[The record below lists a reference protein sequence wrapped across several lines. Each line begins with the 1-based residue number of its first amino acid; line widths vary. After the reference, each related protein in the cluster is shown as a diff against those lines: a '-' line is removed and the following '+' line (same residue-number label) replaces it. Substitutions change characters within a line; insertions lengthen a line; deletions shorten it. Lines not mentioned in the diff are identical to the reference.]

1 MDPLDGFNQSGTWA
15 LKKKLAPKNAEDP
28 PMAKKDTFGNLITDK
43 KQLEKLYLETYIKRL
58 KPNLIT
64 PGLESLEEMKEF
76 LFQLRY
82 NLCKD
87 RTSCDWTMKDL
98 GEVLKVSKNNK
109 ARDAHGHTYEVFK
122 FGGGDLKKSLLE
134 LLNLVKNKQIYPTI
148 FQPANITSLYKKRG
162 EKE

>member
-1 MDPLDGFNQSGTWA
+1 M
-15 LKKKLAPKNAEDP
+15 
-28 PMAKKDTFGNLITDK
+28 PM
-43 KQLEKLYLETYIKRL
+43 
-58 KPNLIT
+58 
-64 PGLESLEEMKEF
+64 SLEEMMEF

-122 FGGGDLKKSLLE
+122 FGGGDLKKS
-134 LLNLVKNKQIYPTI
+134 
-148 FQPANITSLYKKRG
+148 
-162 EKE
+162 